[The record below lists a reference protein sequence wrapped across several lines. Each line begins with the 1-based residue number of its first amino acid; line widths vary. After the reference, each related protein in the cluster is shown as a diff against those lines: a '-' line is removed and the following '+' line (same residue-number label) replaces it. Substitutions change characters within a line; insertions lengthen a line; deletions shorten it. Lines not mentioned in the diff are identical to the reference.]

1 MTEREQQL
9 HNFLQACGWADA
21 ERSVLAGDAS
31 TRRYDR
37 LVRASERAV
46 LMDAPP
52 AAEEPACPHDASRE
66 MRRELGYNAMAC
78 LAGPNSAPFVAIG
91 RFLHRIGLSA
101 PEVRGLNLKDG
112 FLLLEDLGDDLL
124 ARVLEGGGDQQ
135 LTYETAID
143 ALLHL
148 HAQDVP
154 GALPVD
160 DGVTFSLHSY
170 DELAM
175 QVEADLMIDWFL
187 PEASGQA
194 PSDDLRAEYHAIWS
208 ELFPFARAKKP
219 VLVLRDFH
227 AENVIWLPGRDG
239 VERVG
244 LLDFQDGLLGHP
256 AYDLVSLLED
266 ARRDVPKAL
275 AGAMIERY
283 CEGAARSLDGFD
295 AEDFK
300 RAYAILGAQRNSKII
315 GIFIR
320 LWRRDGKPGY
330 LKHLDR
336 VWTYMEQ
343 DLEKPDLRPL
353 KQWVD
358 HHIPTEMRRAL
369 KV

>member
-1 MTEREQQL
+1 MTERERQL
-9 HNFLQACGWADA
+9 EDFLQTLGWADA
-21 ERSVLAGDAS
+21 ERSLLAGDAS

-37 LVRASERAV
+37 LFRAGERAV

-52 AAEEPACPHDASRE
+52 AAEEPACPHDASHE
-66 MRRELGYNAMAC
+66 KRRELGYNAMAC
-78 LAGPNSAPFVAIG
+78 LAGPNSAPFIAIG
-91 RFLHRIGLSA
+91 RFLHAIGLSA
-101 PEVRGLNLKDG
+101 PEVRGLDLKDG

-124 ARVLEGGGDQQ
+124 ARVLEAGGDQQ

-154 GALPVD
+154 GVLPVE

-194 PSDDLRAEYHAIWS
+194 PSQDLRTEYHAIWS
-208 ELFPFARAKKP
+208 ELFPFARTNRP

-227 AENVIWLPGRDG
+227 AENVIWLPDRRG
-239 VERVG
+239 VARVG

-266 ARRDVPKAL
+266 ARRDVPKEL
-275 AGAMIERY
+275 ADAMIELY
-283 CEGAARSLDGFD
+283 CEEASKRLDAFD
-295 AEDFK
+295 ADDFK
-300 RAYAILGAQRNSKII
+300 RAYAVLGAQRNSKII
-315 GIFIR
+315 GIFVR

-343 DLEKPDLRPL
+343 DLEKPGLKPL

-358 HHIPTEMRRAL
+358 HHIPADMRRAL
-369 KV
+369 KT